1 MTQRN
6 EVLKKFTVEDV
17 LSNPLTLKSIQDK
30 LEAIDGIVEEDYEH
44 RDRIVGT
51 SLMFTGLVMT
61 IVALWIT
68 AIL

>member
-6 EVLKKFTVEDV
+6 EVLEAFVIAD
-17 LSNPLTLKSIQDK
+17 LDNPVTLKSIQDK